1 MNKFDFIYVDGSHDY
16 KSVLND
22 SINSFK
28 CLRKNELLILDDYF
42 WRFYEDG
49 KNPISAIN
57 IFLSKIKKRYKIEFL
72 SPQLAIKKIA

>member
-1 MNKFDFIYVDGSHDY
+1 MCIKDLQILFFKINMNKFDFIYVDGSHDY

-28 CLRKNELLILDDYF
+28 CLRKNGLLILDDYF

-57 IFLSKIKKRYKIEFL
+57 NF
-72 SPQLAIKKIA
+72 